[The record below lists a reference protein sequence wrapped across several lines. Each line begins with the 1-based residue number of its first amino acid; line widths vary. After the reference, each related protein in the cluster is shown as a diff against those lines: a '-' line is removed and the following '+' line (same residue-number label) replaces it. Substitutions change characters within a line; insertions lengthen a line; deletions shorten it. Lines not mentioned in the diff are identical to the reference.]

1 MKRSVAGNAPKKAS
15 SVLVLLMAMALAA
28 GCGHRAGLEDYRDF
42 AHRAAQAGLW
52 REALDRWQRA
62 DELAQEDPGILNN
75 LAVAHEALG
84 DFTAARAL
92 YERAVA
98 LDPDD
103 AELRDNLLAFR
114 KAHPELYPT
123 EETDETDEV
132 D

>member
-1 MKRSVAGNAPKKAS
+1 MKRAAAVSVVFVA
-15 SVLVLLMAMALAA
+15 LTLAA
-28 GCGHRAGLEDYRDF
+28 GCGHRAGLDDYRNF

-62 DELAQEDPGILNN
+62 DELAPDDPGVLND

-84 DFTAARAL
+84 DTLPAQEL

-98 LDPDD
+98 LDPDSD
-103 AELRDNLLAFR
+103 ELRDNLLAFR
-114 KAHPELYPT
+114 KAHPELYPQ
-123 EETDETDEV
+123 EDEDE

>member
-1 MKRSVAGNAPKKAS
+1 MNLTKHSAAAVSV
-15 SVLVLLMAMALAA
+15 VLAVLTLAA
-28 GCGHRAGLEDYRDF
+28 GCGHRAGLDDYRDF

-62 DELAQEDPGILNN
+62 DELAHEDPGILNN

-84 DFTAARAL
+84 DTLLAQAL

-103 AELRDNLLAFR
+103 DELRDNLLAFR
-114 KAHPELYPT
+114 KAHPELYPP
-123 EETDETDEV
+123 EETDEV